1 MGANYLLL
9 ETITV
14 GEAGASSVTFNN
26 IPQSGYTDL
35 KIVMSS
41 RCTATHSGLS
51 GSYAVGWQFNGST
64 TGYSSKSLYG
74 YSASSV
80 GSDTMTTIST
90 NGSTYGRLGSGA
102 TAWNSSTANTF
113 TNAEVYIPNY
123 SVNGIAKSLS
133 VDSATES
140 NDTNYNE
147 LDLTAA
153 LWTGTA
159 PITSISFAPNS
170 SASWMQYSTFSLYGL
185 AAVGTTPVIAPYA
198 SGGDIIQTDGTYW
211 YHAFLSSGT
220 FTPAK
225 GLSCDYLVV
234 AGGAGGGGWLG
245 GGGGAG
251 GLRSTVTATG
261 GGGSLESPL
270 TLAVNTSYTVTV
282 GAGGA
287 GGPYSNPSTSTQG
300 NNSTFATITSLGGGR
315 APGLPAGNGYS
326 GGSGGGAGGS
336 LVNYTGG
343 AGTSGQGYAGGNTR
357 TNDYAAAGG
366 GGSGGVGG
374 TTNGGNSSNTGNGGN
389 GGAGLQLTAF
399 ATPTGTGVSGY
410 YAGGGGGHGNTT
422 GGSGSAGGGAGV
434 SGYTGNPGD
443 SATPNSGSG
452 GGGGRDSAGGKGGS
466 GIVIVRYAI

>member
-1 MGANYLLL
+1 MGANYVKL

-35 KIVMSS
+35 KIVASA
-41 RCTATHSGLS
+41 RTNRGTYGTDAIWIKL
-51 GSYAVGWQFNGST
+51 NGSS
-64 TGYSSKSLYG
+64 TGYSGKQLYG
-74 YSASSV
+74 F
-80 GSDTMTTIST
+80 GTTITSNST
-90 NGSTYGRLGSGA
+90 TNPLENYAGA
-102 TAWNSSTANTF
+102 TDAINTANTF
-113 TNAEVYIPNY
+113 SNIEWYIPNY
-123 SVNGIAKSLS
+123 TSSNYKSVSSDG
-133 VDSATES
+133 SAE
-140 NDTNYNE
+140 D
-147 LDLTAA
+147 
-153 LWTGTA
+153 
-159 PITSISFAPNS
+159 NS
-170 SASWMQYSTFSLYGL
+170 SANNMNTLAASLWSNTAAITSATLIPGYGTAFAQYSTFSLYGL